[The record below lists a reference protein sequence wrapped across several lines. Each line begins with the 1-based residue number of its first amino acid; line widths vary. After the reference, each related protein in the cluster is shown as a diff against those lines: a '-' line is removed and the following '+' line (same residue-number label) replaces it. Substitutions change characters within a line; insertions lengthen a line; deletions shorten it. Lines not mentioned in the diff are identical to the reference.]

1 MLVVWPL
8 LFLALYAL
16 GSMRAGDSLLLLD
29 AGCLGL
35 AGTRVVCEWVLLS
48 QVLNEVAEFPL

>member
-16 GSMRAGDSLLLLD
+16 GSMRGGDSLLLLG
-29 AGCLGL
+29 AGSLGL
-35 AGTRVVCEWVLLS
+35 AGTREVCEWVLPL
-48 QVLNEVAEFPL
+48 QVLK

>member
-16 GSMRAGDSLLLLD
+16 GSMRAGDSLLLL
-29 AGCLGL
+29 GPGSLGL
-35 AGTRVVCEWVLLS
+35 AGTKEVCEWVLLS
-48 QVLNEVAEFPL
+48 QELK

>member
-16 GSMRAGDSLLLLD
+16 GSMRAGDSLLLLG
-29 AGCLGL
+29 AGILGL
-35 AGTRVVCEWVLLS
+35 AGTRKVCEWVLPS
-48 QVLNEVAEFPL
+48 QVLK